1 MYILLGFAA
10 LVLIVTF
17 ITLGTQVEQ
26 VDIEATCRDKLLLKR
41 AEK

>member
-10 LVLIVTF
+10 LVLVITL
-17 ITLGTQVEQ
+17 ITLGTQVEPM
-26 VDIEATCRDKLLLKR
+26 DIEATCRDRLLLKR